1 MIAFKIPNLL
11 AAFFLVFGF
20 FHLENSH
27 AELLN
32 QDIKL
37 ADEIISSKLSD
48 EQKVNSSI
56 KYLKNMRQKYSNKD
70 YILIAKKMEPILFLD
85 LKDSESIAIQI
96 TFILTEC
103 MSYDLWPF
111 SRNKKDVLDF
121 AKKNNEKNSNS
132 KDSKFI
138 KFVID
143 MYITRLYFDQGK
155 MVESLDAL
163 NALTTDINS
172 LEGIPKDIEFSLL
185 YAFDCM
191 KLKIFMYKNDYPE
204 AKKISNRLDKK
215 FDKLLKIFSEGNYPS
230 EFFSYS
236 AESFYYE
243 IFIGNNQKVI
253 NRINI
258 LLQKIPEISDDNN
271 LITARL
277 KLIQI
282 LKDIKM
288 KSKSKT
294 KWLDLEAKNLRE
306 KSGNFDIAYYVP
318 EFVHAISNADFEKA
332 QFIRNSMDFYFKN
345 ANFPMDESFDYMNFI
360 RIMDDSLKDLVDV
373 KKEEDLRV
381 AEIIL
386 EHKPVYPS
394 ERVWSECR
402 FKPGNNP
409 KICSKL
415 RKDIEKD
422 NSLVEEIG
430 KTYANIYR
438 KERGLLRSKTFLEKY
453 VYELEAGIYK
463 TTITSDSII
472 LGLYETLAVVY
483 DALDQKEYAAFYAKK
498 YINLIQKIRS
508 SINNYDEKSLDT
520 FTQNQ
525 ADILRK
531 FSLLFFETEDYE
543 SAIVCLRII
552 KENQFLDF
560 VRRDDTSKKLLSFL
574 NYSND
579 ENDYQLKVST
589 IYSEIVLLENALTSK
604 NRTESDLAIFRESL
618 KEKKQDL
625 IKLRESFV
633 TVKKAIPEDNKA
645 KQLKNFSA
653 LNNIHDDEAFIYIGL
668 SPKAIFSYL
677 ATKNG
682 VKYFSY
688 DIDRLDLLNIVNDIS
703 SKLTTNKKISNLQLI
718 KLSEIIIKNPLE
730 ELSRQNIK
738 TIKVIQDSRLIG
750 IPLSI
755 YVSDQSML
763 VKKYS
768 FEYLSFYNNSKTPI
782 AKHNNNLDLFGATLG
797 NFEFSPLPGVKEEI
811 DLIMKSDLSFK
822 IPAKNF
828 YLNNEFTKTKL
839 INSFSNN
846 TGYIHLATHFKSD
859 GNAENSTKL
868 LLGDKTTL
876 NIKEL
881 RNELPEFNS
890 KLVTLSA
897 CETGNLLNFD
907 KDYVFEGLASIFELK
922 GAKNVLSTLWSISD
936 KATSKFM
943 TLFYSILANNDLTP
957 SQALMYSQIAF
968 NDGSIKSIP
977 NNINL
982 GSISKIPDFDK
993 DLYKYKNPYYW
1004 ASFQIFSSN

>member
-1 MIAFKIPNLL
+1 MIAIEIKNLL
-11 AAFFLVFGF
+11 TVFFLLFGF
-20 FHLENSH
+20 LHIENLH
-27 AELLN
+27 ADFLN
-32 QDIKL
+32 QDVKL
-37 ADEIISSKLSD
+37 ADEIINSKLSN
-48 EQKVNSSI
+48 EQKVTSSI
-56 KYLKNMRQKYSNKD
+56 KYLKNIRQKYSNKD
-70 YILIAKKMEPILFLD
+70 YSLLVKKMEPILFLD
-85 LKDSESIAIQI
+85 LKDSESIAMQV

-103 MSYDLWPF
+103 MSYDFWPY
-111 SRNKKDVLDF
+111 SRNKIDVLDF
-121 AKKNNEKNSNS
+121 TKKVNEKNSNS
-132 KDSKFI
+132 KDSKLI

-143 MYITRLYFDQGK
+143 MYVARLFFDEGK
-155 MVESLDAL
+155 MVESLEVLDT
-163 NALTTDINS
+163 LTKDINS
-172 LEGIPKDIEFSLL
+172 LNGIPEGIEFALL

-191 KLKIFMYKNDYPE
+191 KLKIFMYKNDYSE
-204 AKKISNRLDKK
+204 AKKISNRLDRK
-215 FDKLLKIFSEGNYPS
+215 FDKLVKIFSEGNYPT
-230 EFFSYS
+230 EFFSYA

-253 NRINI
+253 NRINV
-258 LLQKIPEISDDNN
+258 LLQKIPEVSKDNN
-271 LITARL
+271 LIKARL
-277 KLIQI
+277 KLIET
-282 LKDIKM
+282 LKNIKM
-288 KSKSKT
+288 KSKSKA

-306 KSGNFDIAYYVP
+306 KSGDFDIAYFVP
-318 EFVHAISNADFEKA
+318 EFLDAIFNADFEKG
-332 QFIRNSMDFYFKN
+332 QFVINSMDFYCKN
-345 ANFPMDESFDYMNFI
+345 ANFGTDEGFVCKNFI
-360 RIMDDSLKDLVDV
+360 QIMDDSVKDLVDV

-381 AEIIL
+381 AEIIA
-386 EHKPVYPS
+386 EHKADFLT
-394 ERVWSECR
+394 EREWSECR
-402 FKPGNNP
+402 FKPGNNR

-422 NSLVEEIG
+422 NYLIEEIG
-430 KTYANIYR
+430 KTSADIYR
-438 KERGLLRSKTFLEKY
+438 SERGLLRSESFLTKY
-453 VYELEAGIYK
+453 AHELEAGIYK

-472 LGLYETLAVVY
+472 LGLYESLAVVY
-483 DALDQKEYAAFYAKK
+483 DGLNQKEYAAFYAKK

-508 SINNYDEKSLDT
+508 SINNYDKKSLVT

-560 VRRDDTSKKLLSFL
+560 VRRDDASKKLLSFL

-579 ENDYQLKVST
+579 ENDYQLKIST
-589 IYSEIVLLENALTSK
+589 IYSEIGLLENALSSK
-604 NRTESDLAIFRESL
+604 NRSESDLAIFRESL

-633 TVKKAIPEDNKA
+633 KARKAIPEDHKA
-645 KQLKNFSA
+645 KQFKNFSA

-682 VKYFSY
+682 IKYFSY
-688 DIDRLDLLNIVNDIS
+688 DIDRLDLLNIVNDVS
-703 SKLTTNKKISNLQLI
+703 SKLTTNKKINNLQLI
-718 KLSEIIIKNPLE
+718 KLSEIIIKKPFE
-730 ELSRQNIK
+730 ELSRQNVK
-738 TIKVIQDSRLIG
+738 SIKVIQDSRLIG

-755 YVSDQSML
+755 YFFDQSML

-768 FEYLSFYNNSKTPI
+768 FEYLSFYNNSKTAI

-822 IPAKNF
+822 IPTKNF

-876 NIKEL
+876 SIEEL
-881 RNELPEFNS
+881 RSQLPEFNS

-907 KDYVFEGLASIFELK
+907 KDNIFEGLASIFELK

-936 KATSKFM
+936 RATSKFM

-968 NDGSIKSIP
+968 KEGSIKSIP

-982 GSISKIPDFDK
+982 GSIPKISDFDK